1 MTVIPETTH
10 VSRMPTLRQAFSR
23 AALLSAI
30 ALSTVGAPPTVH
42 AQDSSPIALVQRAAT
57 SMGGAAALRGLN
69 NVSVELNSA
78 TFGIGQEETPQSP
91 ARATFAFGRIFNDYR
106 GGRRLTSQES
116 RPVAG
121 PAQRQRIVITP
132 TGGLVDNNGAVNP
145 AAPAVMTAATAAL
158 RAQPERMI
166 VEALDNPGQLSAMP
180 PRRIRGEL
188 MDGVRFGTGSGAPSL
203 WFDRLSGLLVAVERV
218 TDDPIL
224 GDRSTETLYTR
235 YEDAGGVMVPRQ
247 IDVHVNGRLQQHVV
261 ITSAS
266 TNTAVPE
273 GDFVIPDS
281 IAARA
286 TTATPPPALTVTLNE
301 LGPNV
306 WRAEGGSH
314 HSLVVR
320 QATGLV
326 VIEGPQSSARTRA
339 VLDTLRSRFP
349 GVAVRVLVPTHHH
362 WDHSGGVR
370 EYLAHVAEVIV
381 HARNVEFVRGIG
393 AARKT
398 VAPDALSRGGRMATV
413 RAANAQVTILGAG
426 ETAVQLL
433 ELPTAHAQ
441 GMLAA
446 YVPSLRI
453 LFVSDV
459 LTPGPTLAPAGSREL
474 VAMVRARGLT
484 VDRVVGG
491 HGGIAAWADVER
503 AAAR

>member
-1 MTVIPETTH
+1 MAP
-10 VSRMPTLRQAFSR
+10 
-23 AALLSAI
+23 AI
-30 ALSTVGAPPTVH
+30 ALLIAGDPTAID
-42 AQDSSPIALVQRAAT
+42 AQTSPTALVQRAAT
-57 SMGGAAALRGLN
+57 AMGGAAALRGLTN
-69 NVSVELNSA
+69 MTVEFNSA

-91 ARATFAFGRIFNDYR
+91 ARATFTFGRIINDYR

-121 PAQRQRIVITP
+121 PVQRQRTVITP
-132 TGGLVDNNGAVNP
+132 TGGLVDNNGALNP
-145 AAPAVMTAATAAL
+145 AAPAAITAATAAL
-158 RAQPERMI
+158 RAQPERLI

-180 PRRIRGEL
+180 PRRVRGEL
-188 MDGVRFGTGSGAPSL
+188 MDGVRIGTGAGAPSL
-203 WFDRLSGLLVAVERV
+203 WFDRLSGHLVAIERV

-235 YEDAGGVMVPRQ
+235 WEDAGGVMLPRQ
-247 IDVHVNGRLQQHVV
+247 IDVHVNGRLQQHIVV
-261 ITSAS
+261 TSAS
-266 TNTAVPE
+266 INSAVSE
-273 GDFVIPDS
+273 SDFVIPDS
-281 IAARA
+281 VSARA
-286 TTATPPPALTVTLNE
+286 SAVAPPPAPLTVTLNE

-306 WRAEGGSH
+306 WRAEGGTH

-326 VIEGPQSSARTRA
+326 VVEGPQSSARTRA
-339 VLDTLRSRFP
+339 VLDTLRARFP
-349 GVAVRVLVPTHHH
+349 GVAVRTLVPTHHH
-362 WDHSGGVR
+362 WDHTGGIR
-370 EYLAHVAEVIV
+370 EYLAHVTEVIA

-393 AARKT
+393 AAQKT
-398 VAPDALSRGGRMATV
+398 VAPDALSRGGRVASV

-426 ETAVQLL
+426 ETAVQLI
-433 ELPTAHAQ
+433 ELPTTHAQ

-459 LTPGPTLAPAGSREL
+459 LTPGPTLAPLGSSEL

-503 AAAR
+503 AAAAR

>member
-1 MTVIPETTH
+1 MTTQRNV
-10 VSRMPTLRQAFSR
+10 FSR
-23 AALLSAI
+23 AAIVSAI
-30 ALSTVGAPPTVH
+30 ALSIVGATPAD

-57 SMGGAAALRGLN
+57 SMGGAAALRALN
-69 NVSVELNSA
+69 NVSVEFNSA

-91 ARATFAFGRIFNDYR
+91 ARATFTFGRIFNDYR

-121 PAQRQRIVITP
+121 PVQRQRTVITP
-132 TGGLVDNNGAVNP
+132 TGGVVDNSGALNP
-145 AAPAVMTAATAAL
+145 AAPGAVTAGAAAL

-188 MDGVRFGTGSGAPSL
+188 MDGVRLGTGAGAPSL

-235 YEDAGGVMVPRQ
+235 YEDAGGVMVARQ
-247 IDVHVNGRLQQHVV
+247 IDVHVNGRLQQHTV
-261 ITSAS
+261 ITTAA
-266 TNTAVPE
+266 TNSAVPE
-273 GDFVIPDS
+273 SDFVIPDS

-286 TTATPPPALTVTLNE
+286 TTAAPPPAPLTVTLNE

-326 VIEGPQSSARTRA
+326 VVEGPQSSARTRA

-349 GVAVRVLVPTHHH
+349 GVAVRTLVPTHHH
-362 WDHSGGVR
+362 WDHTGGVR
-370 EYLAHVAEVIV
+370 EYLSHVAEVIA

-426 ETAVQLL
+426 ETAVRLL

-503 AAAR
+503 AAAAR

>member
-1 MTVIPETTH
+1 M
-10 VSRMPTLRQAFSR
+10 VST
-23 AALLSAI
+23 I
-30 ALSTVGAPPTVH
+30 ALSIAGAPAAVD
-42 AQDSSPIALVQRAAT
+42 AQGSSPIALVQRAAT
-57 SMGGAAALRGLN
+57 SMGGAAALRALA
-69 NVSVELNSA
+69 NVTVEFNSA

-91 ARATFAFGRIFNDYR
+91 ARATFAFGRIINDYR

-121 PAQRQRIVITP
+121 PVQRQRTIITP
-132 TGGLVDNNGAVNP
+132 TGGLVDNNGAFNP
-145 AAPAVMTAATAAL
+145 ATPGAITAGAAAL

-180 PRRIRGEL
+180 PRRVRGEL
-188 MDGVRFGTGSGAPSL
+188 MDGVRLGTGVGAPSL
-203 WFDRLSGLLVAVERV
+203 WFDRLSGLLMAVERV

-247 IDVHVNGRLQQHVV
+247 IDVHVNGRLQQHTV
-261 ITSAS
+261 ITSV
-266 TNTAVPE
+266 TANSAVAE
-273 GDFVIPDS
+273 SDFVIPDS

-286 TTATPPPALTVTLNE
+286 AAVAPPPTPLTVTLNE

-306 WRAEGGSH
+306 WRAEGGTH
-314 HSLVVR
+314 FSLVVR

-326 VIEGPQSSARTRA
+326 VVEGPQSSARTRA
-339 VLDTLRSRFP
+339 VLDTLRARFP
-349 GVAVRVLVPTHHH
+349 GVAVRTLVPTHHH
-362 WDHSGGVR
+362 WDHSGGIR
-370 EYLAHVAEVIV
+370 EYLPNVAEVLV

-393 AARKT
+393 AAQKT
-398 VAPDALSRGGRMATV
+398 VAPDALSRGGRMASV
-413 RAANAQVTILGAG
+413 RAANAEVTILGAG

-459 LTPGPTLAPAGSREL
+459 LSPGPTLAPVGSREL

>member
-1 MTVIPETTH
+1 MTTPRTAF
-10 VSRMPTLRQAFSR
+10 LREATVV
-23 AALLSAI
+23 AI
-30 ALSTVGAPPTVH
+30 ALSIVGVPSLID
-42 AQDSSPIALVQRAAT
+42 AQASTPGALVQRAAAA
-57 SMGGAAALRGLN
+57 MGGAAALRALT
-69 NVSVELNSA
+69 NVTVEFNSA

-91 ARATFAFGRIFNDYR
+91 ARATFTFGRIINDYR
-106 GGRRLTSQES
+106 GGRRLTAQES

-121 PAQRQRIVITP
+121 PVQRQRTIITP
-132 TGGLVDNNGAVNP
+132 SGGLVDNNGAQNP
-145 AAPAVMTAATAAL
+145 AAPGAITAAAAAL

-166 VEALDNPGQLSAMP
+166 VEALDNPPQLSAMP
-180 PRRIRGEL
+180 ARRIRGEL
-188 MDGVRFGTGSGAPSL
+188 MDGVRFGTGAGAPSL
-203 WFDRLSGLLVAVERV
+203 WFDRLSGLPVAIERV

-224 GDRSTETLYTR
+224 GDRSTETIYTR
-235 YEDAGGVMVPRQ
+235 WEDAGGVMLPRQ
-247 IDVHVNGRLQQHVV
+247 IDVHVNGRLQQHIV
-261 ITSAS
+261 ITTAS
-266 TNTAVPE
+266 TNSAVTE
-273 GDFVIPDS
+273 SDFVIPDS
-281 IAARA
+281 ITARA
-286 TTATPPPALTVTLNE
+286 STAAAPPGSQPITVTLAE

-326 VIEGPQSSARTRA
+326 VVEGPQSPARTRA
-339 VLDTLRSRFP
+339 VLDTLRARFP
-349 GVAVRVLVPTHHH
+349 GVAVRTLVPTHHH
-362 WDHSGGVR
+362 WDHTGGVR
-370 EYLAHVAEVIV
+370 EYLAHVAEVIA

-393 AARKT
+393 AAQKT